1 MSQPRVPLLILVFFA
16 VDLALVIA
24 HVLDYLAGNPHW
36 MLTMFLDLGREN
48 NLPTWYSS
56 IQWFSVAVLL
66 AIFVRANF
74 RISHLN
80 SWPLL
85 MLPMIFLAFSLD
97 EVATIH
103 ERLGNKLDIF
113 LPGGSR
119 QNTLFST
126 TGIWMF
132 AIGFPFVVLVGFLF
146 LSVRTYFCRTP
157 GAFTKIVL
165 GMAITLAGAL
175 GIETFANF
183 VGSNSAHT
191 MLQVISEELCEMLG
205 STIVLW
211 GSYDLLCR
219 YRFNLT
225 VDEVELD

>member
-1 MSQPRVPLLILVFFA
+1 VSQRRIPVLISIFFTI
-16 VDLALVIA
+16 DLALA
-24 HVLDYLAGNPHW
+24 TAYAFDYLAGQPYG
-36 MLTMFLDLGREN
+36 LVTRLLDLGREG

-56 IQWFSVAVLL
+56 VQWFSVAALL
-66 AIFVRANF
+66 AIFGRVNF

-85 MLPMIFLAFSLD
+85 MLPMVFLAFSMD
-97 EVATIH
+97 EVAAVH

-119 QNTLFST
+119 QNTVFST

-132 AIGFPFVVLVGFLF
+132 VIGFPFIAFVGVLS
-146 LSVRTYFCRTP
+146 LSLRTYFRDAP
-157 GAFTKIVL
+157 GAFIKIVL
-165 GMAITLAGAL
+165 GVAITLAGAL
-175 GIETFANF
+175 GIETIANF
-183 VGSNSAHT
+183 VGSNSAQT
-191 MLQVISEELCEMLG
+191 ILQVISEELCEMLG

-211 GSYDLLCR
+211 GSYDLLYR
-219 YRFNLT
+219 YRFTLT